1 MHELFHRTALVA
13 LAAAGGLFW
22 VSPWL
27 AGPGLGALG
36 APTGL
41 AAQWQFMLGLLGAG
55 LVLALFLP
63 RLRPAA
69 IAAALV
75 SKLAFLAISWRLAAA
90 ADPLAVA
97 ADTTSVLLLSFA
109 AAVFARQA
117 WQQARWD
124 GMLALR
130 TEA

>member
-1 MHELFHRTALVA
+1 MHELFHRTALAA
-13 LAAAGGLFW
+13 LAAAGGLIW

-27 AGPGLGALG
+27 AGPAWG
-36 APTGL
+36 APTTL
-41 AAQWQFMLGLLGAG
+41 LAQWQFMLGLLGAG
-55 LVLALFLP
+55 LGLALFLP
-63 RLRPAA
+63 RLRAAA

-90 ADPLAVA
+90 VDPLALA
-97 ADTTSVLLLSFA
+97 ADTSSVLLLVFA
-109 AAVFARQA
+109 GAVFAREA

-124 GMLALR
+124 GMLPLR